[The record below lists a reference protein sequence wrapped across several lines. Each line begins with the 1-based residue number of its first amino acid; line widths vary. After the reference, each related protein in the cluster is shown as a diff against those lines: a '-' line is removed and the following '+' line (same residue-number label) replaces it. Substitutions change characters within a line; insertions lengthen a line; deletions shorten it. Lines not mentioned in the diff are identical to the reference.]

1 MTSLD
6 SDPMSVSDESQPA
19 ATRRPRWGLLA
30 TLLIAVAIVLLLRA
44 FVGQIFVIPSGSME
58 PTLNPGN
65 RVVVDKLGY
74 GAAQMQRG
82 DIVVFDGTG
91 SFIAYST
98 PTPIERIT
106 EWFGVA
112 HSKRYF
118 VKRIIALPGDHLV
131 CCTSEGKMLLN
142 DKVLDESSILGKG
155 ASQSDIP
162 FNVVVPAGHLW
173 LMGDNRSNSADS
185 RAHMGDPGGG
195 FVPQSRV
202 VGRVIA
208 VIWPLNDIHTIKPG
222 VPQ

>member
-6 SDPMSVSDESQPA
+6 SDPMSVSDESPPA
-19 ATRRPRWGLLA
+19 TTRRPRWGLLG
-30 TLLIAVAIVLLLRA
+30 TLLVAVAIVLLLRA

-58 PTLNPGN
+58 PTLKPGN

-74 GAAQMQRG
+74 DPSKMQRG

-91 SFIAYST
+91 SFIPYST
-98 PTPIERIT
+98 PGALERVS

-112 HSKRYF
+112 HSKRFF

-131 CCTSEGKMLLN
+131 CCTAGGKMMLN
-142 DKVLDESSILGKG
+142 DKVLDESSLLGKN
-155 ASQSDIP
+155 ASQSDIA

-173 LMGDNRSNSADS
+173 LMGDNRMYSADS
-185 RAHMGDPGGG
+185 RAHLGDPGGG

>member
-1 MTSLD
+1 MTTAD
-6 SDPMSVSDESQPA
+6 SDPISVSEGPEP
-19 ATRRPRWGLLA
+19 TRRRKPRWGLL
-30 TLLIAVAIVLLLRA
+30 TVLVVAVTVVLLLRA

-74 GAAQMQRG
+74 TPAKMQRG

-91 SFIAYST
+91 SFVAYST
-98 PTPIERIT
+98 PGALERVT

-112 HSKRYF
+112 HSKRFF
-118 VKRIIALPGDHLV
+118 VKRIVGLPGDHLQ
-131 CCTSEGKMLLN
+131 CCTTSGQLLLN
-142 DKVLDESSILGKG
+142 NEPLDETWLLGKG
-155 ASQSDIP
+155 VSSSDQQ

-173 LMGDNRSNSADS
+173 LMGDNRMYSADS

-195 FVPQSRV
+195 FVPESRV

-208 VIWPLNDIHTIKPG
+208 VIWPLNDIHSIKPG
-222 VPQ
+222 VSR